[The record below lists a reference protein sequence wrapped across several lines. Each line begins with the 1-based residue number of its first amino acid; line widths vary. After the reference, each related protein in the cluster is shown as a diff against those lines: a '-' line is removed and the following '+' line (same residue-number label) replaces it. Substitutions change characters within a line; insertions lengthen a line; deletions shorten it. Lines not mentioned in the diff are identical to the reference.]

1 MRRLLALA
9 VLVVTAAAT
18 VACDPCAAMSH
29 VHIERCNDGD
39 AESCAWLS
47 ENGVTPSGHCTAG

>member
-18 VACDPCAAMSH
+18 VACDPCA
-29 VHIERCNDGD
+29 
-39 AESCAWLS
+39 WLS